1 MVARVLHPGKLRL
14 ETRHYCIGTWDTI
27 GSAEVEIALVPFPI
41 DVYNVI
47 ELRILR
53 RRLDV

>member
-27 GSAEVEIALVPFPI
+27 GSAEVKIALVPFPI